1 MTKRIKF
8 QSKRLEGG
16 VLKFS
21 IFKAYNVRGR
31 YPQEID
37 EEIVFDITQSLGRY
51 FKPGKIVVGHD
62 SRLSSPSLYQAVLK
76 GFMIHGLRFKILKVG
91 MTTTPMFYFLVNEF
105 RAQGGVMVTA
115 SHNPKNYNG
124 LKVVG
129 KKAKMIG
136 GKEVLKIM
144 NLKS

>member
-1 MTKRIKF
+1 MDK
-8 QSKRLEGG
+8 G
-16 VLKFS
+16 

-37 EEIVFDITQSLGRY
+37 EEIVSDITRALGRY
-51 FKPGKIVVGHD
+51 FKPGKIIIGHD
-62 SRLSSPSLYQAVLK
+62 SRLSSLSLYQAVIK
-76 GFMIHGLRFKILKVG
+76 GFMNHDSRFMILKVG

-105 RAQGGVMVTA
+105 RAQGGIMVTA

-144 NLKS
+144 NRQS

>member
-1 MTKRIKF
+1 MDK
-8 QSKRLEGG
+8 G
-16 VLKFS
+16 

-37 EEIVFDITQSLGRY
+37 EEIVFDITRALGRY
-51 FKPGKIVVGHD
+51 FKPGKIIVGRD
-62 SRLSSPSLYQAVLK
+62 SRLSSSKLYQAVIR
-76 GFMIHGLRFKILKVG
+76 GFMIHDLRFKILKVG

-105 RAQGGVMVTA
+105 RAQGGIMVTA

-144 NLKS
+144 NRKS

>member
-1 MTKRIKF
+1 MDK
-8 QSKRLEGG
+8 G
-16 VLKFS
+16 

-37 EEIVFDITQSLGRY
+37 EEIVFDITRALGRY
-51 FKPGKIVVGHD
+51 FKPGKIIIGHD

-76 GFMIHGLRFKILKVG
+76 GFMIHDSRLSARQARLAARQAKFKILKVG

-136 GKEVLKIM
+136 GKEVYKLM
-144 NLKS
+144 TNL